1 MDLLIRLQV
10 AEEYH
15 PNTKGSLFIKTI
27 NLIASYQINKY
38 IVKHLL
44 NNLTEQEKNS
54 IREQHTGG
62 MNVVTEN
69 FSKLIKTK
77 SGDVKPLVNE
87 QPSEPTNK
95 VRFRCSTDSF
105 VWVRGLI
112 KSGVDFTV
120 EVDPNQRDWV
130 LVRDKNGKGC
140 ACKREELFI
149 LQ

>member
-1 MDLLIRLQV
+1 
-10 AEEYH
+10 
-15 PNTKGSLFIKTI
+15 
-27 NLIASYQINKY
+27 
-38 IVKHLL
+38 VKHLL

-62 MNVVTEN
+62 MKVVTEN
-69 FSKLIKTK
+69 FSNLINIK
-77 SGDVKPLVNE
+77 SGNVKPLTE
-87 QPSEPTNK
+87 QTEQTPAPTNK
-95 VRFRCSTDSF
+95 VRFRCSNDSF

-120 EVDPNQRDWV
+120 EVDPKQRDWV
-130 LVRDKNGKGC
+130 LVKDKNGKGC